1 MHYFVMFFIIFLAIS
16 IFATLDCGDVSE
28 GCMLGFSC
36 ICSIFVVWGIISIVL
51 SCSSGTTTPVLVKET
66 NIILDKNTN
75 SYVQYNVSDEKYY
88 LIQEE
93 NIQSSSY
100 YKSSIELEDDNKNT
114 ITQYKN
120 VPSSDIKLL
129 GYIFLISKEDTYV
142 INTKLDDI
150 KVIK

>member
-1 MHYFVMFFIIFLAIS
+1 MMHYFVMFFIIFLAIG
-16 IFATLDCGDVSE
+16 IFATLDWGDAL
-28 GCMLGFSC
+28 GGFMLGFSC
-36 ICSIFVVWGIISIVL
+36 MCLIFAVWAILSMVL

-75 SYVQYNVSDEKYY
+75 SYVQYNVSDGKYY

-100 YKSSIELEDDNKNT
+100 YKSDIELENGNKNT

-120 VPSSDIKLL
+120 VPNNKVL
-129 GYIFLISKEDTYV
+129 GYIFLIDKEDTYI